1 MHSRGFKK
9 YIPAALHF
17 ICRMLST
24 FQFSVKFY
32 PRLLQNCYYI
42 GILNC
47 KEKTPTMTDPIS
59 PLTSKDINKDIN
71 TAKTA
76 SNEDATVAKM
86 RTLIDALKKHNYAYY
101 VLDNPILE
109 DSEYDQLR
117 RSLLALEG
125 EYPDLVQP
133 DSPINQVGD
142 MPLSAFTQ
150 VTHDIPMLSLG
161 NVFEYDDLGDFMR
174 RVNDRLSDSQKNP
187 EYEIELKLD
196 GLAVSLKYAHGKF
209 VQAVTR
215 GDGQTGEDI
224 TQNAKTIRNLPL
236 WLAAA
241 ADIELLEVRGEVL
254 MPKAGFDRLN
264 RLAEENDGKT
274 FANPR
279 NAAAGSL
286 RQLDPAIAASRPL
299 AFYCYSVN
307 QGLPESIDTQSA
319 ALAWIGDIG
328 FSVSAIR
335 VVKNP
340 REAQEYYESIIATR
354 SDLPFEIDGTV
365 IKVNS
370 LALQQQLGFLSREP
384 RWATAYK
391 FPAETVM
398 TRLHTIEWQVGRTG
412 AITPVGKL
420 EPVKVGGVTVSN
432 VTLHNF
438 GEIQRLDVRAGD
450 MVSVHRAGDVIPKVT
465 RVWQDQRPDDSEP
478 VKLPST
484 CPVCDSPVVLPEDEA
499 LARCTGGLFCP
510 AQQQEALIHFVSR
523 RAMDIDGLG
532 ASWLIS
538 FFEHGL
544 VKTVADIYQ
553 LHNHQDE
560 LITLE
565 KLGEKSVQNIISAI
579 EASKHTTLARFI
591 YALGI
596 RGVGETTAQNL
607 AQQFGDL
614 DSLMTADIDK
624 LLQTPDVG
632 AITAELAYK
641 FFRAP
646 HNIEVITAL
655 REAGVHWDKV
665 EQMVSEGLP
674 LDGQTWVITGALD
687 SMARDEAKAKLQ
699 ALGAK
704 VSGSISAKTTALL
717 AGDKAGSKMAKAEK
731 LGVKVVG
738 EKEFLA
744 LVGEEK

>member
-1 MHSRGFKK
+1 MTNPILPTDFQPTPSSEPTTDK
-9 YIPAALHF
+9 
-17 ICRMLST
+17 ST
-24 FQFSVKFY
+24 NV
-32 PRLLQNCYYI
+32 
-42 GILNC
+42 
-47 KEKTPTMTDPIS
+47 
-59 PLTSKDINKDIN
+59 
-71 TAKTA
+71 
-76 SNEDATVAKM
+76 SNPPSIATDATSNAAIIAQM
-86 RTLIDALKKHNYAYY
+86 RTLIDALKTHNNAYY

-117 RSLLALEG
+117 LSLIELEE
-125 EYPDLVQP
+125 EYPDLVQS

-150 VTHDIPMLSLG
+150 VTHDTPMLSLG
-161 NVFEYDDLGDFMR
+161 NVFEYDDLRDFMR
-174 RVNDRLSDSQKNP
+174 RVNDRLSVAQQSP
-187 EYEIELKLD
+187 EYEMELKLD
-196 GLAVSLKYAHGKF
+196 GLAVSLKYEYGKF

-236 WLAAA
+236 WLADA
-241 ADIELLEVRGEVL
+241 ADIALLEVRGEVV
-254 MPKAGFDRLN
+254 MPKAGFERLN
-264 RLAEENDGKT
+264 RLALENDDKV

-286 RQLDPAIAASRPL
+286 RQLDPSIAASRPL
-299 AFYCYSVN
+299 AFYAYSVN
-307 QGLPESIDTQSA
+307 QGLPETIETQSA
-319 ALAWIGDIG
+319 ALAWLGDIG
-328 FSVSAIR
+328 FSVSAVR
-335 VVKNP
+335 VIQNP
-340 REAQEYYESIIATR
+340 REAQEYYESVIDKRAQ
-354 SDLPFEIDGTV
+354 LPFEIDGTV

-370 LALQQQLGFLSREP
+370 LALQQQLSFLSREP

-398 TRLHTIEWQVGRTG
+398 TRLQAIDWQVGRTG
-412 AITPVGKL
+412 QITPVGKL

-465 RVWQDQRPDDSEP
+465 RVWHGQRPADSVP
-478 VKLPST
+478 VMLPST
-484 CPVCDSPVVLPEDEA
+484 CPVCDSPVVLPDDEA

-532 ASWLIS
+532 ERWLIG
-538 FFEHGL
+538 FFNHGL

-553 LHNHQDE
+553 LHNHQEE

-579 EASKHTTLARFI
+579 EASKQTTLARFI

-614 DSLMTADIDK
+614 DTLMSASIEK
-624 LLQTPDVG
+624 LLLTPDVG
-632 AITAELAYK
+632 AITAELVYK

-665 EQMVSEGLP
+665 EQKVSTGQP
-674 LDGQTWVITGALD
+674 LDGQTWVITGALH

-717 AGDKAGSKMAKAEK
+717 AGEKAGSKMAKAEK

-738 EKEFLA
+738 EEEFLA
-744 LVGEEK
+744 LVGEE

>member
-1 MHSRGFKK
+1 
-9 YIPAALHF
+9 
-17 ICRMLST
+17 
-24 FQFSVKFY
+24 
-32 PRLLQNCYYI
+32 
-42 GILNC
+42 
-47 KEKTPTMTDPIS
+47 MTDPIA
-59 PLTSKDINKDIN
+59 PLTSKYMNKEMNKDSN
-71 TAKTA
+71 TAQSA
-76 SNEDATVAKM
+76 GNDAAIVTQM
-86 RTLIDALKKHNYAYY
+86 RTLIDNLKTHNYAYY

-117 RSLLALEG
+117 RSLLELE
-125 EYPDLVQP
+125 EQYPDLVQP

-161 NVFEYDDLGDFMR
+161 NVFDYDELHTFMR
-174 RVNDRLSDSQKNP
+174 RVNDRLNDAQKNP
-187 EYEIELKLD
+187 EYEMELKLD
-196 GLAVSLKYAHGKF
+196 GLAVSLKYAYGQF
-209 VQAVTR
+209 TQAVTR

-236 WLAAA
+236 WLTAAS
-241 ADIELLEVRGEVL
+241 DIPLLEVRGEVL
-254 MPKAGFDRLN
+254 MPKAGFERLN
-264 RLAEENDGKT
+264 RLAEEKGDKT

-307 QGLPESIDTQSA
+307 QGLPETIDTQSA
-319 ALAWIGDIG
+319 ALAWLGDIG
-328 FSVSAIR
+328 FSVSAVR

-340 REAQEYYESIIATR
+340 REAQAYYESMIETR
-354 SDLPFEIDGTV
+354 SKLPFEIDGMV
-365 IKVNS
+365 IKVNN

-398 TRLHTIEWQVGRTG
+398 TRLNDIEWQVGRTG
-412 AITPVGKL
+412 QITPVGKL

-465 RVWQDQRPDDSEP
+465 RVWTDQRPEDSEP

-484 CPVCDSPVVLPEDEA
+484 CPVCDSPVVLPEGEA

-553 LHNHQDE
+553 LYKHQDE

-565 KLGEKSVQNIISAI
+565 KLGEKSVQNILSAI
-579 EASKHTTLARFI
+579 ETSKQTTLARFI

-614 DSLMTADIDK
+614 DSLMAANIDK

-632 AITAELAYK
+632 AITAELTYK

-665 EQMVSEGLP
+665 EQVVSEGLP

-717 AGDKAGSKMAKAEK
+717 AGDKAGSKLTKAEK
-731 LGVKVVG
+731 LGVKVVS
-738 EKEFLA
+738 EDEFLV
-744 LVGEEK
+744 LVRE

>member
-1 MHSRGFKK
+1 MTK
-9 YIPAALHF
+9 
-17 ICRMLST
+17 
-24 FQFSVKFY
+24 
-32 PRLLQNCYYI
+32 
-42 GILNC
+42 
-47 KEKTPTMTDPIS
+47 KTPTMTDATS
-59 PLTSKDINKDIN
+59 PNSSKNLSAQVQSATSNI
-71 TAKTA
+71 A
-76 SNEDATVAKM
+76 SSANDGTNNNAEIVSQM
-86 RTLIDALKKHNYAYY
+86 RMLIESIKRHNYAYY

-117 RSLLALEG
+117 RSLLEIEE

-161 NVFEYDDLGDFMR
+161 NVFEYDDLRDFMR
-174 RVNDRLSDSQKNP
+174 RVNDRLSDSQQNP
-187 EYEIELKLD
+187 EYEMELKLD
-196 GLAVSLKYAHGKF
+196 GLAVSLKYEHGKF

-236 WLAAA
+236 WIADA

-254 MPKAGFDRLN
+254 MPKAGFERLN
-264 RLAEENDGKT
+264 RLAEEKGEKT

-299 AFYCYSVN
+299 AFYGYSVN
-307 QGLPESIDTQSA
+307 QGLPENIDTQSG
-319 ALAWIGDIG
+319 ALAWLTELG
-328 FSVSAIR
+328 FTVSAVE
-335 VVKNP
+335 VVANP
-340 REAQEYYESIIATR
+340 RAAQTYYESVIESRA
-354 SDLPFEIDGTV
+354 DLPFEIDGMV

-398 TRLHTIEWQVGRTG
+398 TRLNDIEWQVGRTG
-412 AITPVGKL
+412 QITPVGKL

-465 RVWQDQRPDDSEP
+465 RVWADQRPADSEP
-478 VKLPST
+478 VTLPST

-499 LARCTGGLFCP
+499 LARCTGGLYCP

-532 ASWLIS
+532 ERWLIS

-544 VKTVADIYQ
+544 IKTVADIYQ
-553 LHNHQDE
+553 LHKHTDD
-560 LITLE
+560 LINFE
-565 KLGEKSVQNIISAI
+565 KLGEKSVNNILSAI

-596 RGVGETTAQNL
+596 RGVGESTAQNL

-614 DSLMTADIDK
+614 DALMTADIETLIK
-624 LLQTPDVG
+624 TPDVG
-632 AITAELAYK
+632 EITAELTYK

-655 REAGVHWDKV
+655 REVGVHWDKV
-665 EQMVSEGLP
+665 EQVAAEGLP
-674 LDGQTWVITGALD
+674 LDGQTWVITGTLA

-717 AGDKAGSKMAKAEK
+717 AGDKAGSKLTKAEK
-731 LGVKVVG
+731 LGIKIVG
-738 EKEFLA
+738 EEEFLA
-744 LVGEEK
+744 LVEG

>member
-1 MHSRGFKK
+1 
-9 YIPAALHF
+9 
-17 ICRMLST
+17 
-24 FQFSVKFY
+24 
-32 PRLLQNCYYI
+32 
-42 GILNC
+42 
-47 KEKTPTMTDPIS
+47 MTDSIS
-59 PLTSKDINKDIN
+59 PITSQEIPSQPDSSQSNLQTHTNNLTNNDDII
-71 TAKTA
+71 A
-76 SNEDATVAKM
+76 EM
-86 RTLIDALKKHNYAYY
+86 RSLIRALKTHNNAYY
-101 VLDNPILE
+101 VLDSPILE

-117 RSLLALEG
+117 LSLIELE
-125 EYPDLVQP
+125 EQYPDLVQP

-142 MPLSAFTQ
+142 IPLSAFTQ
-150 VTHDIPMLSLG
+150 VTHDLPMLSLG
-161 NVFEYDDLGDFMR
+161 NVFEYDDLRDFMR
-174 RVNDRLSDSQKNP
+174 RVNDRLSVSQQNP
-187 EYEIELKLD
+187 EYEVELKLD
-196 GLAVSLKYAHGKF
+196 GLAVSLKYAYGKF
-209 VQAVTR
+209 NQAVTR

-224 TQNAKTIRNLPL
+224 SQNAKTIRNLPL
-236 WLAAA
+236 WLADA

-254 MPKAGFDRLN
+254 MPKAGFERLN
-264 RLAEENDGKT
+264 RLAEENDEKV

-286 RQLDPAIAASRPL
+286 RQLDPSIAASRPL
-299 AFYCYSVN
+299 AFYAYSVN
-307 QGLPESIDTQSA
+307 QGLPDTIDTQSA
-319 ALAWIGDIG
+319 ALAWLGDIG
-328 FSVSAIR
+328 FSVSAVR
-335 VVKNP
+335 VVQNP
-340 REAQEYYESIIATR
+340 REAQEYYESVIEKR
-354 SDLPFEIDGTV
+354 DKLPFEIDGTV

-370 LALQQQLGFLSREP
+370 LTLQQQLGFLSREP

-398 TRLHTIEWQVGRTG
+398 TRLQSIEWQVGRTG
-412 AITPVGKL
+412 QITPVGKL

-465 RVWQDQRPDDSEP
+465 RVWHDQRPENSAP
-478 VKLPST
+478 VKLPT
-484 CPVCDSPVVLPEDEA
+484 NCPVCDSPVILPEDEA

-532 ASWLIS
+532 ERWLIS

-553 LHNHQDE
+553 LHNHQGQM
-560 LITLE
+560 ISFE
-565 KLGEKSVQNIISAI
+565 KLGEKSVQNIITAI
-579 EASKHTTLARFI
+579 EKSKHTTLPRFI

-596 RGVGETTAQNL
+596 RGVGEGTAQNF

-614 DSLMTADIDK
+614 DALMTADIET
-624 LLQTPDVG
+624 LIQTPDVG
-632 AITAELAYK
+632 TITAELAFE

-646 HNIEVITAL
+646 HNIEVINAL
-655 REAGVHWDKV
+655 LEAGIYWDKV
-665 EQMVSEGLP
+665 EQKSSSDLP
-674 LDGQTWVITGALD
+674 LDGQTWVITGALS

-717 AGDKAGSKMAKAEK
+717 AGEKAGSKMAKAEK

-738 EKEFLA
+738 EEEFLA
-744 LVGEEK
+744 ILENS

>member
-1 MHSRGFKK
+1 
-9 YIPAALHF
+9 
-17 ICRMLST
+17 
-24 FQFSVKFY
+24 
-32 PRLLQNCYYI
+32 
-42 GILNC
+42 
-47 KEKTPTMTDPIS
+47 
-59 PLTSKDINKDIN
+59 
-71 TAKTA
+71 
-76 SNEDATVAKM
+76 M
-86 RTLIDALKKHNYAYY
+86 RAFIDALKTHNNAYY

-117 RSLLALEG
+117 RSLLELE
-125 EYPDLVQP
+125 EAYPDLVQP
-133 DSPINQVGD
+133 DSPVNQVGD
-142 MPLSAFTQ
+142 TPLSAFTQ
-150 VTHDIPMLSLG
+150 VTHDIQMLSLG
-161 NVFEYDDLGDFMR
+161 NVFEYDDLRDFMR
-174 RVNDRLSDSQKNP
+174 RVNDRLSVAQQNP
-187 EYEIELKLD
+187 EYEMELKLD
-196 GLAVSLKYAHGKF
+196 GLAVSLKYVHGKF
-209 VQAVTR
+209 MQAVTR

-236 WLAAA
+236 WLAIA

-254 MPKAGFDRLN
+254 IPKAGFERLN
-264 RLAEENDGKT
+264 RLAQENDDKT

-286 RQLDPAIAASRPL
+286 RQLDPAVAASRPL
-299 AFYCYSVN
+299 AFYGYSIN
-307 QGLPESIDTQSA
+307 QGLPDSINTQSA
-319 ALAWIGDIG
+319 ALAWLKDIG
-328 FSVSAIR
+328 FTVSAVE
-335 VVKNP
+335 VVQNP
-340 REAQEYYESIIATR
+340 REAQAYYESVIEAR
-354 SDLPFEIDGTV
+354 AALPFEIDGTV

-398 TRLHTIEWQVGRTG
+398 TRLQSIEWQVGRTG
-412 AITPVGKL
+412 QITPVGKL

-465 RVWQDQRPDDSEP
+465 RVWHDQRQEGSEP
-478 VKLPST
+478 VMLPST

-532 ASWLIS
+532 ASWLIG
-538 FFEHGL
+538 FFNHGL

-553 LHNHQDE
+553 LHNHQEE

-565 KLGEKSVQNIISAI
+565 KLGEKSVQNIIAAI
-579 EASKHTTLARFI
+579 EASKHTTLSRFI

-614 DSLMTADIDK
+614 DILMAADIEA
-624 LLQTPDVG
+624 LLLTPDVG
-632 AITAELAYK
+632 AITAELTYK

-655 REAGVHWDKV
+655 REAGVYWDKV
-665 EQMVSEGLP
+665 EQKAPSDLP
-674 LDGQTWVITGALD
+674 LDGQTWVITGALA

-717 AGDKAGSKMAKAEK
+717 AGEKAGSKMAKAEK

-738 EKEFLA
+738 EDEFLT
-744 LVGEEK
+744 LVGE

>member
-1 MHSRGFKK
+1 
-9 YIPAALHF
+9 
-17 ICRMLST
+17 
-24 FQFSVKFY
+24 
-32 PRLLQNCYYI
+32 
-42 GILNC
+42 
-47 KEKTPTMTDPIS
+47 MTDSGNSNNTHNSKNRATDDSDVIS
-59 PLTSKDINKDIN
+59 
-71 TAKTA
+71 
-76 SNEDATVAKM
+76 KM
-86 RTLIDALKKHNYAYY
+86 RTLITALKTHNNAYY
-101 VLDNPILE
+101 VLDNPIIE

-117 RSLLALEG
+117 LSLLELE
-125 EYPDLVQP
+125 EAYPDLIQP

-142 MPLSAFTQ
+142 VPLSAFTQ

-161 NVFEYDDLGDFMR
+161 NVFDYDDLHGFMR
-174 RVNDRLSDSQKNP
+174 RVNDRLSVAQQNP
-187 EYEIELKLD
+187 EYEMEMKLD
-196 GLAVSLKYAHGKF
+196 GLAVSLKYEYGQY
-209 VQAVTR
+209 VQAITR

-224 TQNAKTIRNLPL
+224 TQNVKTIRNLPL
-236 WLAAA
+236 WLAGAE
-241 ADIELLEVRGEVL
+241 DIELLEVRGEVL
-254 MPKAGFDRLN
+254 MPKAGFERLN
-264 RLAEENDGKT
+264 RLAIEHEEKT

-299 AFYCYSVN
+299 AFYGYSVN
-307 QGLPESIDTQSA
+307 QGLPETIDTQSG
-319 ALAWIGDIG
+319 ALAWLGDIG
-328 FSVSAIR
+328 FTVSAVR
-335 VVKNP
+335 VVANP
-340 REAQEYYESIIATR
+340 RQAQEYYESVIEKR
-354 SDLPFEIDGTV
+354 EKLPFEIDGIV

-412 AITPVGKL
+412 QITPVGKL

-465 RVWQDQRPDDSEP
+465 RVWEDQRPEDSQP
-478 VKLPST
+478 VELPTT
-484 CPVCDSPVVLPEDEA
+484 CPVCDSPVVLPKDEA

-510 AQQQEALIHFVSR
+510 AQQTEALIHFVSR

-532 ASWLIS
+532 ERWLIS

-553 LHNHQDE
+553 LHKHQDE
-560 LITLE
+560 MITYE
-565 KLGEKSVQNIISAI
+565 KLGEKSVKNIIDAV
-579 EASKHTTLARFI
+579 EASKKTTLARFI

-596 RGVGETTAQNL
+596 RGVGEGTAQNF

-614 DSLMTADIDK
+614 DRLMSADMDALIA
-624 LLQTPDVG
+624 TPDVG
-632 AITAELAYK
+632 TITAELAYE

-646 HNIEVITAL
+646 HNIEVIDSL
-655 REAGVHWDKV
+655 RAAGVHWDNV
-665 EQMVSEGLP
+665 EQVASSDLP
-674 LDGQTWVITGALD
+674 LNGQTWVITGALA

-699 ALGAK
+699 AFGAK
-704 VSGSISAKTTALL
+704 VVGSVSAKTTALL
-717 AGDKAGSKMAKAEK
+717 AGEKAGSKLTKAEK

-738 EKEFLA
+738 EDEFLA
-744 LVGEEK
+744 MLEES

>member
-1 MHSRGFKK
+1 
-9 YIPAALHF
+9 
-17 ICRMLST
+17 
-24 FQFSVKFY
+24 
-32 PRLLQNCYYI
+32 
-42 GILNC
+42 
-47 KEKTPTMTDPIS
+47 MTDPIA
-59 PLTSKDINKDIN
+59 PLTSKDMNKEMNKDSN
-71 TAKTA
+71 TAQSA
-76 SNEDATVAKM
+76 GNDAAIVTQM
-86 RTLIDALKKHNYAYY
+86 RTLIDNLKTHNYAYY

-117 RSLLALEG
+117 RSLLELE
-125 EYPDLVQP
+125 EQYPDLIQP

-161 NVFEYDDLGDFMR
+161 NVFDYDELHTFMR
-174 RVNDRLSDSQKNP
+174 RVNDRLNDAQKNP
-187 EYEIELKLD
+187 EYEMELKLD
-196 GLAVSLKYAHGKF
+196 GLAVSLKYAYGQF
-209 VQAVTR
+209 TQAVTR

-236 WLAAA
+236 WLTAASE
-241 ADIELLEVRGEVL
+241 IPLLEVRGEVL
-254 MPKAGFDRLN
+254 MPKAGFERLN
-264 RLAEENDGKT
+264 RLAEEKGDKT

-307 QGLPESIDTQSA
+307 QGLPETIDTQSA
-319 ALAWIGDIG
+319 ALAWLGDIG
-328 FSVSAIR
+328 FSVSAVR

-340 REAQEYYESIIATR
+340 REAQAYYESMIETR
-354 SDLPFEIDGTV
+354 TKLPFEIDGMV
-365 IKVNS
+365 IKVNN

-398 TRLHTIEWQVGRTG
+398 TRLNDIEWQVGRTG
-412 AITPVGKL
+412 QITPVGKL

-465 RVWQDQRPDDSEP
+465 RVWADQRPADSEP

-484 CPVCDSPVVLPEDEA
+484 CPVCDSPVVLPKDEA

-553 LHNHQDE
+553 LHKHQDE

-565 KLGEKSVQNIISAI
+565 KLGEKSVQNILSAI
-579 EASKHTTLARFI
+579 ETSKQTTLARFI

-614 DSLMTADIDK
+614 DSLMAADIDK

-665 EQMVSEGLP
+665 EQVVSEGLP

-717 AGDKAGSKMAKAEK
+717 AGDKAGSKLTKAEK
-731 LGVKVVG
+731 LGVKI
-738 EKEFLA
+738 
-744 LVGEEK
+744 VGEEEFLVLVRE

>member
-1 MHSRGFKK
+1 
-9 YIPAALHF
+9 
-17 ICRMLST
+17 
-24 FQFSVKFY
+24 
-32 PRLLQNCYYI
+32 
-42 GILNC
+42 
-47 KEKTPTMTDPIS
+47 MTDPIV
-59 PLTSKDINKDIN
+59 PTASKNAASKN
-71 TAKTA
+71 TADTQSA
-76 SNEDATVAKM
+76 NNAATIVAQM
-86 RTLIDALKKHNYAYY
+86 RTLIDNLKTHNYAYY

-117 RSLLALEG
+117 RSLLELE
-125 EYPDLVQP
+125 EAYPDLIQP

-142 MPLSAFTQ
+142 TPLSAFTQ
-150 VTHDIPMLSLG
+150 VRHDVPMLSLG
-161 NVFEYDDLGDFMR
+161 NVFDYDELHGFMR
-174 RVNDRLSDSQKNP
+174 RVNDRLNDAQKNP
-187 EYEIELKLD
+187 EYEMELKLD
-196 GLAVSLKYAHGKF
+196 GLAVSLKYEYGKF

-236 WLAAA
+236 WLTAASE
-241 ADIELLEVRGEVL
+241 IPLLEVRGEVL
-254 MPKAGFDRLN
+254 MPKAGFERLN
-264 RLAEENDGKT
+264 RLAEEKGDKT

-307 QGLPESIDTQSA
+307 QGLPENIETQSA
-319 ALAWIGDIG
+319 ALAWLGDIG
-328 FSVSAIR
+328 FSVSAVR

-340 REAQEYYESIIATR
+340 REVQAYYESMIETR
-354 SDLPFEIDGTV
+354 SQLPFEIDGMV
-365 IKVNS
+365 IKVNN

-398 TRLHTIEWQVGRTG
+398 TRLNDIEWQVGRTG
-412 AITPVGKL
+412 QITPVGKL

-465 RVWQDQRPDDSEP
+465 RVWTDQRPADSEP
-478 VKLPST
+478 VKLPAT
-484 CPVCDSPVVLPEDEA
+484 CPVCDSPVVLPEGEA

-553 LHNHQDE
+553 LHKHTDE
-560 LITLE
+560 LINFE
-565 KLGEKSVQNIISAI
+565 KLGEKSVQNIVNAI
-579 EASKHTTLARFI
+579 EASKQTTLARFI

-614 DSLMTADIDK
+614 DSLMAADIDK

-632 AITAELAYK
+632 AITAELAHE

-665 EQMVSEGLP
+665 EQTVSADQP

-717 AGDKAGSKMAKAEK
+717 AGDKAGSKLTKAEK
-731 LGVKVVG
+731 LGVNIVG
-738 EKEFLA
+738 EEEFLA
-744 LVGEEK
+744 LVGRDIINFNE

>member
-1 MHSRGFKK
+1 
-9 YIPAALHF
+9 
-17 ICRMLST
+17 
-24 FQFSVKFY
+24 
-32 PRLLQNCYYI
+32 
-42 GILNC
+42 
-47 KEKTPTMTDPIS
+47 
-59 PLTSKDINKDIN
+59 
-71 TAKTA
+71 
-76 SNEDATVAKM
+76 M
-86 RTLIDALKKHNYAYY
+86 RTLIESLKQHNYAYY

-117 RSLLALEG
+117 RSLLEIEE

-161 NVFEYDDLGDFMR
+161 NVFEYDDLRDFMR
-174 RVNDRLSDSQKNP
+174 RVNDRLSDSQQNP
-187 EYEIELKLD
+187 EYEMELKLD
-196 GLAVSLKYAHGKF
+196 GLAVSLKYEHGKF

-236 WLAAA
+236 WIADA

-254 MPKAGFDRLN
+254 MPKAGFERLN
-264 RLAEENDGKT
+264 RLAEEKGEKT

-299 AFYCYSVN
+299 AFYGYSVN
-307 QGLPESIDTQSA
+307 QGLPENIDTQSG
-319 ALAWIGDIG
+319 ALAWLTELG
-328 FSVSAIR
+328 FTVSAVE
-335 VVKNP
+335 VVANP
-340 REAQEYYESIIATR
+340 RAAQTYYESVIESRA
-354 SDLPFEIDGTV
+354 DLPFEIDGMV

-398 TRLHTIEWQVGRTG
+398 TRLNDIEWQVGRTG
-412 AITPVGKL
+412 QITPVGKL

-465 RVWQDQRPDDSEP
+465 RVWHEQRPADSEP
-478 VKLPST
+478 VTLPST

-499 LARCTGGLFCP
+499 LARCTGGLYCP

-532 ASWLIS
+532 ERWLIS

-544 VKTVADIYQ
+544 IKTVADIYQ
-553 LHNHQDE
+553 LHNHADE
-560 LITLE
+560 MVTFE
-565 KLGEKSVQNIISAI
+565 KLGEKSVQNIINAI

-596 RGVGETTAQNL
+596 RGVGEGTAQNF

-614 DSLMTADIDK
+614 DSLMAASIETLIK
-624 LLQTPDVG
+624 TPDVG
-632 AITAELAYK
+632 EITAELTYE

-655 REAGVHWDKV
+655 RAAGVHWDKV
-665 EQMVSEGLP
+665 EQVASEGLP

-717 AGDKAGSKMAKAEK
+717 AGDKAGSKLTKAEK
-731 LGVKVVG
+731 LGIKIVG
-738 EKEFLA
+738 EEEFLA
-744 LVGEEK
+744 LVEG

>member
-1 MHSRGFKK
+1 
-9 YIPAALHF
+9 
-17 ICRMLST
+17 
-24 FQFSVKFY
+24 
-32 PRLLQNCYYI
+32 
-42 GILNC
+42 
-47 KEKTPTMTDPIS
+47 MTDSTSPNNSKNLSAQVENQAPAKSNVPSSTDSSTNNSVEIIS
-59 PLTSKDINKDIN
+59 
-71 TAKTA
+71 
-76 SNEDATVAKM
+76 KM
-86 RTLIDALKKHNYAYY
+86 RALIEAIKTHNYAYY

-117 RSLLALEG
+117 RSLLEIEE

-161 NVFEYDDLGDFMR
+161 NVFEYDDLRDFMR
-174 RVNDRLSDSQKNP
+174 RVNDRLSDSQQNP
-187 EYEIELKLD
+187 EYEMELKLD
-196 GLAVSLKYAHGKF
+196 GLAVSLKYEHGKF

-236 WLAAA
+236 WIADA

-254 MPKAGFDRLN
+254 MPKAGFERLN
-264 RLAEENDGKT
+264 RLAEEIEGKT

-299 AFYCYSVN
+299 AFYGYSVN
-307 QGLPESIDTQSA
+307 QGLPDTIDTQSG
-319 ALAWIGDIG
+319 ALAWLTELG
-328 FSVSAIR
+328 FTVSAVE
-335 VVKNP
+335 VVANP
-340 REAQEYYESIIATR
+340 RAAQTYYESVIEGR
-354 SDLPFEIDGTV
+354 SDLPFEIDGMV

-370 LALQQQLGFLSREP
+370 LALQQQLGYLSREP

-398 TRLHTIEWQVGRTG
+398 TRLNDIEWQVGRTG
-412 AITPVGKL
+412 QITPVGKL

-465 RVWQDQRPDDSEP
+465 RVWHEQRPADSEP
-478 VKLPST
+478 VTLPST

-510 AQQQEALIHFVSR
+510 AQQTEALIHFVSR

-553 LHNHQDE
+553 LHKHTDD
-560 LITLE
+560 LINFE
-565 KLGEKSVQNIISAI
+565 KLGEKSVQNIINAI
-579 EASKHTTLARFI
+579 EVSKHTTLARFI

-596 RGVGETTAQNL
+596 RGVGEGTAQNL

-614 DSLMTADIDK
+614 DALMTADIETLIK
-624 LLQTPDVG
+624 TPDVG
-632 AITAELAYK
+632 EITAELTYK

-655 REAGVHWDKV
+655 RAAGVHWDKV
-665 EQMVSEGLP
+665 EQIASEGLP

-717 AGDKAGSKMAKAEK
+717 AGEKAGSKMAKAEK

-738 EKEFLA
+738 EDEFLA
-744 LVGEEK
+744 MVGDENR

>member
-1 MHSRGFKK
+1 
-9 YIPAALHF
+9 
-17 ICRMLST
+17 
-24 FQFSVKFY
+24 
-32 PRLLQNCYYI
+32 
-42 GILNC
+42 
-47 KEKTPTMTDPIS
+47 MTDSNKTTLAQPS
-59 PLTSKDINKDIN
+59 TSTDNAYDDVIKQ
-71 TAKTA
+71 
-76 SNEDATVAKM
+76 M
-86 RTLIDALKKHNYAYY
+86 RTLIDALKTHNNAYY

-117 RSLLALEG
+117 LSLLEIEEA
-125 EYPDLVQP
+125 YPDLVQP

-150 VTHDIPMLSLG
+150 VSHDIPMLSLG
-161 NVFEYDDLGDFMR
+161 NVFDYDDLHGFMR
-174 RVNDRLSDSQKNP
+174 RINDRLSDAQKNP

-196 GLAVSLKYAHGKF
+196 GLAVSLKYAYGKF

-236 WLAAA
+236 WLADA

-254 MPKAGFDRLN
+254 MPKAGFERLN
-264 RLAEENDGKT
+264 RLAEDNDQKT

-286 RQLDPAIAASRPL
+286 RQLDPSIAASRPL
-299 AFYCYSVN
+299 AFYAYSVN
-307 QGLPESIDTQSA
+307 QGLPESIETQSA

-328 FSVSAIR
+328 FSVSAVR
-335 VVKNP
+335 VVQNP
-340 REAQEYYESIIATR
+340 REAQEYYESVLEKRAK
-354 SDLPFEIDGTV
+354 LPFEIDGTV

-398 TRLHTIEWQVGRTG
+398 TRLHSIEWQVGRTG
-412 AITPVGKL
+412 QITPVGKL

-465 RVWQDQRPDDSEP
+465 RVWTDQRPENSTP
-478 VKLPST
+478 VQLPST

-532 ASWLIS
+532 ASWLVS

-553 LHNHQDE
+553 LHQHQDE

-565 KLGEKSVQNIISAI
+565 KLGEKSVQNIINAI
-579 EASKHTTLARFI
+579 EASKKTTLARFI

-596 RGVGETTAQNL
+596 RGVGEGTAQNL

-614 DSLMTADIDK
+614 DRLMAADMEALIA
-624 LLQTPDVG
+624 TPDVG
-632 AITAELAYK
+632 TITAELAYE

-646 HNIEVITAL
+646 HNIDVIDSL
-655 REAGVHWDKV
+655 RKAGVHWDKV
-665 EQMVSEGLP
+665 EQKASSELP
-674 LDGQTWVITGALD
+674 LDGQTWVITGALS

-717 AGDKAGSKMAKAEK
+717 AGEKAGSKMAKAEK

-738 EKEFLA
+738 EDEFLA
-744 LVGEEK
+744 LVSDENR

>member
-1 MHSRGFKK
+1 
-9 YIPAALHF
+9 
-17 ICRMLST
+17 
-24 FQFSVKFY
+24 
-32 PRLLQNCYYI
+32 
-42 GILNC
+42 
-47 KEKTPTMTDPIS
+47 MTDPIS
-59 PLTSKDINKDIN
+59 SPTSKDNN
-71 TAKTA
+71 TAKSA
-76 SNEDATVAKM
+76 ANDAAIIAKM
-86 RTLIDALKKHNYAYY
+86 RTLIDTLKTHNYAYY

-117 RSLLALEG
+117 RSLLALEE

-142 MPLSAFTQ
+142 MPLSSFTQ

-161 NVFEYDDLGDFMR
+161 NVFEYDDLRDFMR
-174 RVNDRLSDSQKNP
+174 RVNDRLSVAQQNP

-196 GLAVSLKYAHGKF
+196 GLAVSLKYAYGKF

-236 WLAAA
+236 WLADA

-254 MPKAGFDRLN
+254 MPKAGFERLN
-264 RLAEENDGKT
+264 RLAAEKGDKT

-307 QGLPESIDTQSA
+307 QGLPESIETQSA
-319 ALAWIGDIG
+319 ALAWLKDIG
-328 FSVSAIR
+328 FSVSAVE
-335 VVKNP
+335 VVQNP
-340 REAQEYYESIIATR
+340 REAQAYYESVIATR
-354 SDLPFEIDGTV
+354 SDLPFEIDGIV

-398 TRLHTIEWQVGRTG
+398 TRLHAIEWQVGRTG

-465 RVWQDQRPDDSEP
+465 RVWHDQRPADSEP
-478 VKLPST
+478 VTLPST

-607 AQQFGDL
+607 AQQLGDL
-614 DSLMTADIDK
+614 DALMSASIEK
-624 LLQTPDVG
+624 LLLTPDVG

-655 REAGVHWDKV
+655 REAGVYWDKV
-665 EQMVSEGLP
+665 EQVVSAGLP

-738 EKEFLA
+738 EEEFLKM
-744 LVGEEK
+744 LENS

>member
-1 MHSRGFKK
+1 MISASRV
-9 YIPAALHF
+9 I
-17 ICRMLST
+17 
-24 FQFSVKFY
+24 
-32 PRLLQNCYYI
+32 
-42 GILNC
+42 
-47 KEKTPTMTDPIS
+47 KTLTMTDLYLS
-59 PLTSKDINKDIN
+59 PATAQKTQQPTTPDDI
-71 TAKTA
+71 
-76 SNEDATVAKM
+76 VAQM
-86 RTLIDALKKHNYAYY
+86 RTLIAAIKKHNYAYY
-101 VLDNPILE
+101 VLDNPILD

-117 RSLLALEG
+117 RALLEI
-125 EYPDLVQP
+125 EEKYPDLVQS

-142 MPLSAFTQ
+142 IPLSAFTQ

-161 NVFEYDDLGDFMR
+161 NVFDYDELHGFMR
-174 RVNDRLSDSQKNP
+174 RVNDRLSDAQQNP
-187 EYEIELKLD
+187 EYEMELKLD
-196 GLAVSLKYAHGKF
+196 GLAVSLKYEYGQF

-236 WLAAA
+236 YLCEAK
-241 ADIELLEVRGEVL
+241 DIPLLEVRGEVL
-254 MPKAGFDRLN
+254 MPKAGFLRLN
-264 RLAEENDGKT
+264 RLAEESGDKT

-299 AFYCYSVN
+299 AFYAYSVN
-307 QGLPESIDTQSA
+307 QGLPAAIETQSD
-319 ALAWIGDIG
+319 ALAWLKELG
-328 FSVSAIR
+328 FTVSAVE
-335 VVKNP
+335 VVQNP
-340 REAQEYYESIIATR
+340 REAQAYYESVIKSRDT
-354 SDLPFEIDGTV
+354 LPFEIDGTV
-365 IKVNS
+365 IKVNR

-398 TRLHTIEWQVGRTG
+398 TRLNDIEWQVGRTG
-412 AITPVGKL
+412 QITPVGKL
-420 EPVKVGGVTVSN
+420 EPVQVGGVTVSN

-465 RVWQDQRPDDSEP
+465 RVWHDQRPADAKP
-478 VKLPST
+478 VELPSA
-484 CPVCDSPVVLPEDEA
+484 CPVCDSPVVLPEGEA
-499 LARCTGGLFCP
+499 LARCSGGLFCP
-510 AQQQEALIHFVSR
+510 AQQVEALIHFVSR

-532 ASWLIS
+532 ERWLMS

-544 VKTVADIYQ
+544 IKTVADIYD
-553 LHNHQDE
+553 LHNHTDE
-560 LITLE
+560 LITFE
-565 KLGEKSVQNIISAI
+565 KLGEKSVKNLISAI
-579 EASKHTTLARFI
+579 DASKQTTLARFI

-607 AQQFGDL
+607 ALQFGEL
-614 DSLMTADIDK
+614 DGLMAADIET

-632 AITAELAYK
+632 AITAELIYE

-665 EQMVSEGLP
+665 EQVAAEGLP

-717 AGDKAGSKMAKAEK
+717 AGDKAGSKLTKAEK
-731 LGVKVVG
+731 LGVKVVS
-738 EKEFLA
+738 EEEFLVM
-744 LVGEEK
+744 LK

>member
-1 MHSRGFKK
+1 MTT
-9 YIPAALHF
+9 PN
-17 ICRMLST
+17 ST
-24 FQFSVKFY
+24 TEDIKNTNITNAQA
-32 PRLLQNCYYI
+32 I
-42 GILNC
+42 
-47 KEKTPTMTDPIS
+47 TDADVI
-59 PLTSKDINKDIN
+59 
-71 TAKTA
+71 AQ
-76 SNEDATVAKM
+76 M
-86 RTLIDALKKHNYAYY
+86 RTLIAALKTHNNAYY

-117 RSLLALEG
+117 LSLQELE
-125 EYPDLVQP
+125 EAYPDLVQP
-133 DSPINQVGD
+133 DSPINQVGGA
-142 MPLSAFTQ
+142 PLSAFTQ
-150 VTHDIPMLSLG
+150 VTHDTPMLSLG
-161 NVFEYDDLGDFMR
+161 NVFEYDDLRDFMR
-174 RVNDRLSDSQKNP
+174 RVNDRLSVAQQSP
-187 EYEIELKLD
+187 EYEMELKLD
-196 GLAVSLKYAHGKF
+196 GLAVSLKYEFGKF

-224 TQNAKTIRNLPL
+224 TQNAKTIHNLPL

-241 ADIELLEVRGEVL
+241 TNIPLLEVRGEVV
-254 MPKAGFDRLN
+254 MPKAGFERLN
-264 RLAEENDGKT
+264 RLAQENGDKV

-299 AFYCYSVN
+299 AFYGYSVN
-307 QGLPESIDTQSA
+307 QGLPDNIVTQSA
-319 ALAWIGDIG
+319 ALAWIKAIG
-328 FSVSAIR
+328 FSVSAVEI
-335 VVKNP
+335 VQNP
-340 REAQEYYESIIATR
+340 REAQAYYESVIKGRAN
-354 SDLPFEIDGTV
+354 LPFEIDGTV

-391 FPAETVM
+391 FPAEAVM
-398 TRLHTIEWQVGRTG
+398 TRLNDIEWQVGRTG
-412 AITPVGKL
+412 QITPVGKL

-438 GEIQRLDVRAGD
+438 GEIQRLGVRAGD

-465 RVWQDQRPDDSEP
+465 RVWIDQRPADSEP
-478 VKLPST
+478 VALPLT
-484 CPVCDSPVVLPEDEA
+484 CPVCNSPVVLPENEA
-499 LARCTGGLFCP
+499 LARCSGGLFCP

-532 ASWLIS
+532 ASWLIG

-544 VKTVADIYQ
+544 IKTVADIYQ
-553 LHNHQDE
+553 LYKHTDE

-565 KLGEKSVQNIISAI
+565 KLGEKSVQNILNAI
-579 EASKHTTLARFI
+579 EASKHTTLSRFI

-614 DSLMTADIDK
+614 DDLMVASIEK
-624 LLQTPDVG
+624 LLLTPDVG
-632 AITAELAYK
+632 AITAELIYK

-655 REAGVHWDKV
+655 REAGVHWDNV
-665 EQMVSEGLP
+665 EQVVSEGLP
-674 LDGQTWVITGALD
+674 LDGQTWVITGALH

-717 AGDKAGSKMAKAEK
+717 AGEKAGSKMAKAEK

-738 EKEFLA
+738 EDEFLA
-744 LVGEEK
+744 MVGE

>member
-1 MHSRGFKK
+1 
-9 YIPAALHF
+9 
-17 ICRMLST
+17 MLSKANNVICLRYLP
-24 FQFSVKFY
+24 FSIVLICCKIISEQ
-32 PRLLQNCYYI
+32 PANLLSYRHLELQ
-42 GILNC
+42 
-47 KEKTPTMTDPIS
+47 KKTPTMTDSLS
-59 PLTSKDINKDIN
+59 PNNSKNQTSQSEIPQPPTLNMPNSADGNTDI
-71 TAKTA
+71 
-76 SNEDATVAKM
+76 VAQM
-86 RTLIDALKKHNYAYY
+86 RALIDAIKKHNYAYY

-117 RSLLALEG
+117 RSLLELE
-125 EYPDLVQP
+125 EAYPDLIQS

-142 MPLSAFTQ
+142 VPLSAFTQ
-150 VTHDIPMLSLG
+150 VTHDVPMLSLG
-161 NVFEYDDLGDFMR
+161 NVFDYDGMRSFMR
-174 RVNDRLSDSQKNP
+174 RVNDRLSEAQRNA
-187 EYEIELKLD
+187 EYEMELKLD
-196 GLAVSLKYAHGKF
+196 GLAVSLKYEQGAF

-224 TQNAKTIRNLPL
+224 TQNVKTIRNLPL
-236 WLAAA
+236 WLAEA

-254 MPKAGFDRLN
+254 MPKAGFERLN
-264 RLAEENDGKT
+264 RLAVEKEEKT

-286 RQLDPAIAASRPL
+286 RQLDPSVAASRPL
-299 AFYCYSVN
+299 AFYAYSVN
-307 QGLPESIDTQSA
+307 QGLPSSIETQSA
-319 ALAWIGDIG
+319 ALEWLKEIG
-328 FSVSAIR
+328 FTVSDFE
-335 VVKNP
+335 VVQNP
-340 REAQEYYESIIATR
+340 RAAQAYYESAIEMR
-354 SDLPFEIDGTV
+354 DELPFEIDGMV
-365 IKVNS
+365 IKVNN
-370 LALQQQLGFLSREP
+370 LALQQQLGYLSREP

-391 FPAETVM
+391 FPAQTVM
-398 TRLHTIEWQVGRTG
+398 TRLHAIEWQVGRTG
-412 AITPVGKL
+412 QITPVGKL
-420 EPVKVGGVTVSN
+420 EPVQVGGVTVSN

-465 RVWQDQRPDDSEP
+465 RVWHDQRPADSEP
-478 VKLPST
+478 VTLPSN
-484 CPVCDSPVVLPEDEA
+484 CPVCDSPVLLPEGEA

-532 ASWLIS
+532 ERWLIS

-544 VKTVADIYQ
+544 IKTVADIYQ
-553 LHNHQDE
+553 LHNHQEE

-579 EASKHTTLARFI
+579 EASKKTTLPRFI

-596 RGVGETTAQNL
+596 RGVGEGTAQNF

-614 DSLMTADIDK
+614 DSLMAADIDA

-632 AITAELAYK
+632 TITAELAHE

-646 HNIEVITAL
+646 HNTEVITAL

-665 EQMVSEGLP
+665 EQTASADQP

-704 VSGSISAKTTALL
+704 VVGSVSAKTTALL
-717 AGDKAGSKMAKAEK
+717 AGDKAGSK
-731 LGVKVVG
+731 LT
-738 EKEFLA
+738 
-744 LVGEEK
+744 

>member
-1 MHSRGFKK
+1 
-9 YIPAALHF
+9 
-17 ICRMLST
+17 
-24 FQFSVKFY
+24 
-32 PRLLQNCYYI
+32 
-42 GILNC
+42 
-47 KEKTPTMTDPIS
+47 MTDPIL
-59 PLTSKDINKDIN
+59 PTV
-71 TAKTA
+71 AP
-76 SNEDATVAKM
+76 SNEPNAHNDIVAQM
-86 RTLIDALKKHNYAYY
+86 RTLIAAIKANNYAYY
-101 VLDNPILE
+101 VLDNPTLE

-117 RSLLALEG
+117 RTLLELEE

-142 MPLSAFTQ
+142 IPLSAFTQ

-161 NVFEYDDLGDFMR
+161 NVFEYDDLSAFMR
-174 RVNDRLSDSQKNP
+174 RVNDRLSVSQQNP
-187 EYEIELKLD
+187 EYEMELKLD
-196 GLAVSLKYAHGKF
+196 GLAVSLKYEHGKF

-236 WLAAA
+236 WLADA

-254 MPKAGFDRLN
+254 MPKAGFERLN
-264 RLAEENDGKT
+264 RLATESGDKT

-286 RQLDPAIAASRPL
+286 RQLDSSVAASRPL
-299 AFYCYSVN
+299 AFYVYSVN
-307 QGLPESIDTQSA
+307 QGLPESIETQSA
-319 ALAWIGDIG
+319 ALAWLEALG
-328 FSVSAIR
+328 FSASAVE

-340 REAQEYYESIIATR
+340 REAQAYYESMIEAR
-354 SDLPFEIDGTV
+354 GDLPFEIDGMV

-398 TRLHTIEWQVGRTG
+398 TRLHAIEWQVGRTG
-412 AITPVGKL
+412 QITPVGKL

-465 RVWQDQRPDDSEP
+465 RVWTDQRPEDSEP
-478 VKLPST
+478 VTLPST
-484 CPVCDSPVVLPEDEA
+484 CPVCDTPVVLPEDEA

-544 VKTVADIYQ
+544 VKTVADIYK
-553 LHNHQDE
+553 LHEHTDE
-560 LITLE
+560 LINFE
-565 KLGEKSVQNIISAI
+565 KLGEKSVQNIINAI
-579 EASKHTTLARFI
+579 DASKHTTLARFI

-596 RGVGETTAQNL
+596 RGVGEGTAQNF

-614 DSLMTADIDK
+614 DSLMSADIETLIK
-624 LLQTPDVG
+624 TPDVG
-632 AITAELAYK
+632 AITAELTYE

-655 REAGVHWDKV
+655 REAGVNWDKV
-665 EQMVSEGLP
+665 EQKATTGLP
-674 LDGQTWVITGALD
+674 LDGQTWVITGALE

-717 AGDKAGSKMAKAEK
+717 AGDKAGSKMVKAEK

-738 EKEFLA
+738 EEEFLA
-744 LVGEEK
+744 MVGE

>member
-1 MHSRGFKK
+1 
-9 YIPAALHF
+9 
-17 ICRMLST
+17 
-24 FQFSVKFY
+24 
-32 PRLLQNCYYI
+32 
-42 GILNC
+42 
-47 KEKTPTMTDPIS
+47 MTDPIA
-59 PLTSKDINKDIN
+59 PLTSKDMNKEMNKDSN
-71 TAKTA
+71 TAQSA
-76 SNEDATVAKM
+76 SNDAAIVTQM
-86 RTLIDALKKHNYAYY
+86 RTLIDNLKTHNYAYY

-117 RSLLALEG
+117 RSLLELEE
-125 EYPDLVQP
+125 EYPDLIQP

-161 NVFEYDDLGDFMR
+161 NVFDYDELHTFMR
-174 RVNDRLSDSQKNP
+174 RVNDRLNDAQKNP
-187 EYEIELKLD
+187 EYEMELKLD
-196 GLAVSLKYAHGKF
+196 GLAVSLKYAYGQF
-209 VQAVTR
+209 TQAVTR

-236 WLAAA
+236 WLTAAS
-241 ADIELLEVRGEVL
+241 DIPLLEVRGEVL
-254 MPKAGFDRLN
+254 MPKAGFERLN
-264 RLAEENDGKT
+264 RLAEEKGDKT

-307 QGLPESIDTQSA
+307 QGLPETIDTQSA
-319 ALAWIGDIG
+319 ALAWLGDIG
-328 FSVSAIR
+328 FSVSAVR

-340 REAQEYYESIIATR
+340 REAQAYYESMIETR
-354 SDLPFEIDGTV
+354 SKLPFEIDGMV
-365 IKVNS
+365 IKVNN

-398 TRLHTIEWQVGRTG
+398 TRLNDIEWQVGRTG
-412 AITPVGKL
+412 QITPVGKL

-438 GEIQRLDVRAGD
+438 GEILRLDVRAGD

-465 RVWQDQRPDDSEP
+465 RVWTDQRPADSES

-484 CPVCDSPVVLPEDEA
+484 CPVCDSPVVLPEGEA

-553 LHNHQDE
+553 LHKHQDE

-565 KLGEKSVQNIISAI
+565 KLGEKSVQNILSAI
-579 EASKHTTLARFI
+579 EASKQTTLARFI

-614 DSLMTADIDK
+614 DSLMAADIDK

-665 EQMVSEGLP
+665 EQVVSEGLP

-738 EKEFLA
+738 EEEFLA
-744 LVGEEK
+744 LVRE

>member
-1 MHSRGFKK
+1 
-9 YIPAALHF
+9 
-17 ICRMLST
+17 
-24 FQFSVKFY
+24 
-32 PRLLQNCYYI
+32 
-42 GILNC
+42 
-47 KEKTPTMTDPIS
+47 MTDAIS
-59 PLTSKDINKDIN
+59 PLTSKDINNAKSADNKDAI
-71 TAKTA
+71 
-76 SNEDATVAKM
+76 VAQM
-86 RTLIDALKKHNYAYY
+86 RTLIDALKRHNYAYY

-117 RSLLALEG
+117 RSLLELE
-125 EYPDLVQP
+125 EAYSDLVQL

-161 NVFEYDDLGDFMR
+161 NVFEYDDLRDFMR
-174 RVNDRLSDSQKNP
+174 RVNDRLNDAQKNP
-187 EYEIELKLD
+187 EYEMELKLD
-196 GLAVSLKYAHGKF
+196 GLAVSLKYAYGKF
-209 VQAVTR
+209 IQAVTR

-236 WLAAA
+236 WLADA

-254 MPKAGFDRLN
+254 MPKAGFERLN
-264 RLAEENDGKT
+264 RLAAEKEEKT

-299 AFYCYSVN
+299 AFYAYSVN
-307 QGLPESIDTQSA
+307 QGLPESIETQSA

-328 FSVSAIR
+328 FSVSAVR
-335 VVKNP
+335 VVRNP
-340 REAQEYYESIIATR
+340 REAQEYYESVIEKRAQ
-354 SDLPFEIDGTV
+354 LPFEIDGMV
-365 IKVNS
+365 IKVNN

-398 TRLHTIEWQVGRTG
+398 TRLHTIDWQVGRTG

-465 RVWQDQRPDDSEP
+465 RVWHEQRPENSEP
-478 VKLPST
+478 VQLPST
-484 CPVCDSPVVLPEDEA
+484 CPVCDSPVVLPKDEA

-553 LHNHQDE
+553 LHNHQDQ

-565 KLGEKSVQNIISAI
+565 KLGEKSVQNILSSI

-596 RGVGETTAQNL
+596 RGVGETTAQSL

-614 DSLMTADIDK
+614 DALMSASIEK
-624 LLQTPDVG
+624 LLLTPDVG
-632 AITAELAYK
+632 AITAELVYK

-665 EQMVSEGLP
+665 EQKVSTGQP
-674 LDGQTWVITGALD
+674 LDGQTWVITGALH

-717 AGDKAGSKMAKAEK
+717 AGEKAGSKMAKAEK

-738 EKEFLA
+738 EEEFLA
-744 LVGEEK
+744 LVGE

>member
-1 MHSRGFKK
+1 
-9 YIPAALHF
+9 
-17 ICRMLST
+17 
-24 FQFSVKFY
+24 
-32 PRLLQNCYYI
+32 
-42 GILNC
+42 
-47 KEKTPTMTDPIS
+47 MTDPIA
-59 PLTSKDINKDIN
+59 PLTSKDMNKEMNKDSN
-71 TAKTA
+71 TAQSA
-76 SNEDATVAKM
+76 SNDAAIITQM
-86 RTLIDALKKHNYAYY
+86 RTLIDNLKTHNYAYY

-117 RSLLALEG
+117 RSLLELE
-125 EYPDLVQP
+125 EQHPDLVQP

-161 NVFEYDDLGDFMR
+161 NVFDYDELHTFMR
-174 RVNDRLSDSQKNP
+174 RVNDRLNDAQKNP
-187 EYEIELKLD
+187 EYEMELKLD
-196 GLAVSLKYAHGKF
+196 GLAVSLKYAYGQF
-209 VQAVTR
+209 TQAVTR

-236 WLAAA
+236 WLTAAS
-241 ADIELLEVRGEVL
+241 DIPLLEVRGEVL
-254 MPKAGFDRLN
+254 MPKAGFERLN
-264 RLAEENDGKT
+264 RLAEEKGDKT

-307 QGLPESIDTQSA
+307 QGLPETIDTQSA
-319 ALAWIGDIG
+319 ALAWLGDIG
-328 FSVSAIR
+328 FSVSAVR

-340 REAQEYYESIIATR
+340 REAQAYYESMIETR
-354 SDLPFEIDGTV
+354 SKLPFEIDGMV
-365 IKVNS
+365 IKVNN

-398 TRLHTIEWQVGRTG
+398 TRLNDIEWQVGRTG
-412 AITPVGKL
+412 QITPVGKL

-465 RVWQDQRPDDSEP
+465 RVWTDQRPADSEP

-484 CPVCDSPVVLPEDEA
+484 CPVCDSPVVLPEGEA

-553 LHNHQDE
+553 LHKHQDE

-565 KLGEKSVQNIISAI
+565 KLGEKSVQNILSAI
-579 EASKHTTLARFI
+579 ETSKQTTLARFI

-614 DSLMTADIDK
+614 DSLMAADIDK

-632 AITAELAYK
+632 AITAELTYK

-665 EQMVSEGLP
+665 EQVVSEGLP

-717 AGDKAGSKMAKAEK
+717 AGDKAGSKLTKAEK

-738 EKEFLA
+738 EEEFLV
-744 LVGEEK
+744 LVGE

>member
-1 MHSRGFKK
+1 
-9 YIPAALHF
+9 
-17 ICRMLST
+17 
-24 FQFSVKFY
+24 
-32 PRLLQNCYYI
+32 
-42 GILNC
+42 
-47 KEKTPTMTDPIS
+47 MTDPIA
-59 PLTSKDINKDIN
+59 PLTSKDINKDID
-71 TAKTA
+71 TATSA
-76 SNEDATVAKM
+76 DNNAAIVTQM
-86 RTLIDALKKHNYAYY
+86 RTLIDNLKTHNYAYY

-117 RSLLALEG
+117 RSLLELE
-125 EYPDLVQP
+125 EQYPELVQP

-161 NVFEYDDLGDFMR
+161 NVFDYDELHGFML
-174 RVNDRLSDSQKNP
+174 RVNDRLNDAQKNP
-187 EYEIELKLD
+187 EYEMELKLD
-196 GLAVSLKYAHGKF
+196 GLAVSLKYAYGKF
-209 VQAVTR
+209 TQAVTR

-254 MPKAGFDRLN
+254 MPKAGFERLN
-264 RLAEENDGKT
+264 RLAEEKGDKT

-307 QGLPESIDTQSA
+307 QGLPETIDTQSA
-319 ALAWIGDIG
+319 ALAWLGDIG
-328 FSVSAIR
+328 FSVSAVR
-335 VVKNP
+335 VVQNP
-340 REAQEYYESIIATR
+340 REAQAYYESMIETR
-354 SDLPFEIDGTV
+354 SQLPFEIDGMV
-365 IKVNS
+365 IKVNN

-398 TRLHTIEWQVGRTG
+398 TRLNDIEWQVGRTG
-412 AITPVGKL
+412 QITPVGKL

-438 GEIQRLDVRAGD
+438 GEIQRLDVRVGD

-465 RVWQDQRPDDSEP
+465 RVWKDQRPADSEP
-478 VKLPST
+478 VQLPST
-484 CPVCDSPVVLPEDEA
+484 CPVCDSPVVLPKDEA

-553 LHNHQDE
+553 LHKHQEE

-565 KLGEKSVQNIISAI
+565 KLGEKSVQNILSAI
-579 EASKHTTLARFI
+579 ETSKQTTLARFI

-614 DSLMTADIDK
+614 DSLMAADIDK

-665 EQMVSEGLP
+665 EQVVSEGLP

-738 EKEFLA
+738 EEEFLA
-744 LVGEEK
+744 MVGE